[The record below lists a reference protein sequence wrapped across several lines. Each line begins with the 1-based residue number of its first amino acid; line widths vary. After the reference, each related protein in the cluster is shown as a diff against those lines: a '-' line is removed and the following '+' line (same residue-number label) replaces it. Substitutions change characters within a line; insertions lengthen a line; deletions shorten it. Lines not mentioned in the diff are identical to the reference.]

1 MRSFLIPIF
10 VVVCL
15 SLCGFAQTAPTQD
28 SSKPVPQLDHF
39 DAKKAD
45 PSVDPCTDFYG
56 YSCNRWIADNP
67 VPADEVFWGSFG
79 KLQLWNETFVRQTVL
94 EVAAKPAAELT
105 PVEQKVG
112 EYWSACT
119 DEKQRNATALPTLR
133 PQLQRIEG
141 MHSKSEIADVVADL
155 HRSVPGAWNPAD
167 PETYA
172 ALFGFGAQPD
182 FHDTI
187 HVIAQFDQGGMG
199 LPGREFYLN
208 DD

>member
-1 MRSFLIPIF
+1 MRTQRAVNMRSILLMIFLLGWSFPEF
-10 VVVCL
+10 TDL
-15 SLCGFAQTAPTQD
+15 GFAQTTPAQG
-28 SSKPVPQLDHF
+28 SNKPAPQLDHF
-39 DAKKAD
+39 NPQNVD

-155 HRSVPGAWNPAD
+155 HR
-167 PETYA
+167 
-172 ALFGFGAQPD
+172 
-182 FHDTI
+182 
-187 HVIAQFDQGGMG
+187 
-199 LPGREFYLN
+199 
-208 DD
+208 